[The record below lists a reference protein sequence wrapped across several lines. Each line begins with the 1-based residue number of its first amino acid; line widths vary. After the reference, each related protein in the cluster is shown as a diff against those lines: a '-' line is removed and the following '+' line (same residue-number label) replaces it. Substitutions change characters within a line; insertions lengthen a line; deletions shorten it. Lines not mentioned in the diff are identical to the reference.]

1 MTKYDRVVDC
11 RELRIASLK
20 SRRLAAVP
28 ASALEALRN
37 KQNELQNDKREFKIF
52 CELRVD
58 EINRRTTELLEKEA
72 ELKSR
77 EEQLQEQWIKF
88 YEINNSSSP
97 THLSHDTTRSVN
109 SAPSLD
115 RSMLAYH
122 FFEFQNFFK
131 CEMKLQQSLIIFI

>member
-1 MTKYDRVVDC
+1 MARRAAISIIRENAQLRVENNQLQSEIAF

-58 EINRRTTELLEKEA
+58 EINRRTTELLEKEV
-72 ELKSR
+72 
-77 EEQLQEQWIKF
+77 IC
-88 YEINNSSSP
+88 N
-97 THLSHDTTRSVN
+97 
-109 SAPSLD
+109 
-115 RSMLAYH
+115 
-122 FFEFQNFFK
+122 
-131 CEMKLQQSLIIFI
+131 IFC

>member
-1 MTKYDRVVDC
+1 GSVRRHTTEPQIADVRTYGEEHDSAAEEEERRKLPLLLSPMARRAAISIIRENAQLRVENNQLQSEIAF

-58 EINRRTTELLEKEA
+58 EINRRTTELLEKEMVVP
-72 ELKSR
+72 R
-77 EEQLQEQWIKF
+77 
-88 YEINNSSSP
+88 
-97 THLSHDTTRSVN
+97 V
-109 SAPSLD
+109 
-115 RSMLAYH
+115 YH
-122 FFEFQNFFK
+122 
-131 CEMKLQQSLIIFI
+131 

>member
-1 MTKYDRVVDC
+1 MTNYFLYYS

-58 EINRRTTELLEKEA
+58 EINRRTTELLEKE
-72 ELKSR
+72 
-77 EEQLQEQWIKF
+77 
-88 YEINNSSSP
+88 
-97 THLSHDTTRSVN
+97 V
-109 SAPSLD
+109 
-115 RSMLAYH
+115 
-122 FFEFQNFFK
+122 
-131 CEMKLQQSLIIFI
+131 IFNVS